1 MKNHFL
7 LVIFL
12 NRRNNHD
19 RTFHGIYVNDHKLS
33 IALEEMRVE
42 YAEKIIEAARKMLQ
56 I

>member
-1 MKNHFL
+1 MIELFTTSTSN
-7 LVIFL
+7 
-12 NRRNNHD
+12 
-19 RTFHGIYVNDHKLS
+19 GHKLS